1 MSKVNLDELRKSLE
15 YLEFSP
21 KEIDSII
28 SKAQAEA
35 DEDEEEDEENEEEE
49 EEEGEEGSKKEEI
62 EECSDGKK
70 RGEGIKKSLE
80 IDILKAIKVSNE
92 VQFQR
97 VTERLTNLFEKALDS
112 LTEKV
117 EGELGDIK
125 KSLNEIGKTPE
136 PRKGFS
142 RQSILEKGGLGE
154 DDNGKKI
161 LSVSAQKD
169 DVIKAMEDVIEKS
182 TDVDR
187 RGRFEKALL
196 HYNMGGAAIPQSI
209 AQELFEKENIRLVR

>member
-1 MSKVNLDELRKSLE
+1 MSKINLDELRKSLE
-15 YLEFSP
+15 DLEFSP
-21 KEIDSII
+21 EEIESII
-28 SKAQAEA
+28 SKAKAEA
-35 DEDEEEDEENEEEE
+35 MEAEDEDEDEDETGDEDTDFEDEEAEEFE
-49 EEEGEEGSKKEEI
+49 KK
-62 EECSDGKK
+62 GKK
-70 RGEGIKKSLE
+70 EGIKKS
-80 IDILKAIKVSNE
+80 INADILKAIRQANE
-92 VQFQR
+92 IHLQK
-97 VTERLTNLFEKALDS
+97 VTERLTSSFEKS
-112 LTEKV
+112 IEEITKKV
-117 EGELGDIK
+117 EGELDDIK
-125 KSLNEIGKTPE
+125 KSIEKIGSIPE
-136 PRKGFS
+136 PRRGFS

-161 LSVSAQKD
+161 LSVSSQKD